1 MTAVTFTIP
10 IFLAI
15 FLSNMNHNCKD
26 NNDINNSNIKHL
38 NNGTPPYEN
47 ENKTKENNKC
57 TSQTYSGVIVKLT
70 LCLMSQ

>member
-10 IFLAI
+10 IFLAKI
-15 FLSNMNHNCKD
+15 LSNMNHICKD
-26 NNDINNSNIKHL
+26 NNINNSNIKHL

-47 ENKTKENNKC
+47 ENKTKENNKY
-57 TSQTYSGVIVKLT
+57 TSHTYSDVIVKLT